1 MSAFATL
8 EVDGDAAARGQAHG
22 EAFRPRIQR
31 TCAFYLDELFAGVP
45 LDRAALRARAE
56 TIGAIVA
63 RLAPRQADEIDG
75 IAAGAALPA
84 WQVHLLN
91 ARTEILNARVDECSA
106 LYFAASRV
114 QGQTWDWVEPLED
127 LCVVITHTR
136 PDGHRYVAFGE
147 PGMVGKIGL
156 SAAGVGVCLN
166 ILFAPHDLSGL
177 PVHVLI
183 GAILNAASHD
193 EARATID
200 AAGRGKA
207 SHLLV
212 GSADGRALSV
222 EFFGDERHLLEA
234 VDGVLLHTN
243 HCLGRGAAGRTPALT
258 NSCARYDDLVEQVT
272 ANPARDLARA
282 RTILSSTAG
291 GADALLRAYRPS
303 EVFPGQRV
311 GSCATV
317 LMELEHRRLHVRRGP
332 DAAAPFQVF
341 TL

>member
-1 MSAFATL
+1 VGGFATL
-8 EVDGDAAARGQAHG
+8 EVSGDAAARGRAHG
-22 EAFRPRIQR
+22 ETFRERVQR
-31 TCAFYLDELFAGVP
+31 ACAFYLDELFAGVP

-56 TIGAIVA
+56 TIAAIVR
-63 RLAPRQADEIDG
+63 RLAPPQADEIAG
-75 IAAGAALPA
+75 IAAGAGLPP

-91 ARTEILNARVDECSA
+91 ARTEILNARVGECSA
-106 LYFAASRV
+106 LYFATSGV
-114 QGQTWDWVEPLED
+114 QGQTWDWVEPLEE

-136 PDGHRYVAFGE
+136 TDGHRYVAFGE

-183 GAILNAASHD
+183 GAILNAASYD

-200 AAGRGKA
+200 VAGRGKA

-212 GSADGRALSV
+212 GSADGRAVSV
-222 EFFGDERHLLEA
+222 EFFGDERHLLEP

-243 HCLGRGAAGRTPALT
+243 HCLGRGAAGRTAALA
-258 NSCARYDDLVEQVT
+258 NSCARYDDLAREVA

-282 RTILSSTAG
+282 REILSSTAG
-291 GADALLRAYRPS
+291 GDDALLREYRPS

-311 GSCATV
+311 GSCATA
-317 LMELEHRRLHVRRGP
+317 LMELGPRRLHLRRGP
-332 DAAAPFQVF
+332 DAAAPFEVF